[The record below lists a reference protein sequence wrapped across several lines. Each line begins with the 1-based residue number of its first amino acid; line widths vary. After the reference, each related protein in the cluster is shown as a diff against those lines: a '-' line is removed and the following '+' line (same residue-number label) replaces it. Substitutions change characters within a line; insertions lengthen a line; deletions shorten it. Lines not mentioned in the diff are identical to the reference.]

1 MDRLR
6 VGVVGLGGNGRAF
19 VRGYL
24 ASKRAELVAVCD
36 LNPERVELVR
46 DEHGVEVGYN
56 DLDEMLTR
64 ERLDVLSVHTPDHL
78 HADPFI
84 AGLEAG
90 CHVFVEKPMGN
101 TIEDLER
108 MTEAARASD
117 RKTLV
122 GHILRFNP
130 FFAEVKELCAAGE
143 LGEIF
148 YLEADYIH
156 RLVRQGDAERTNPYL
171 GNINWWLDH
180 EKPIVGG
187 GAHQLD
193 LLRWFADSN
202 VVEAFG
208 FGNSIAFPAMKHDDC
223 MAGLFKMESS
233 AVAKVT
239 GAYGVVGPRPQ
250 HSNLEVYGTEGTI
263 RGGQLIKGDH
273 DAPEVTDLAAKEI
286 SGHPFEP
293 EIDHF
298 LECIIEDKPTLTD
311 AFDGANSAAAT
322 IMAAESILSGRPEP
336 VPIFLP

>member
-1 MDRLR
+1 MAGLR

-36 LNPERVELVR
+36 LDPERVQMVR

-64 ERLDVLSVHTPDHL
+64 EHLDVLSVHTPDHM

-101 TIEDLER
+101 TMEDLER
-108 MTEAARASD
+108 MTAAARASD
-117 RKTLV
+117 HKTLV

-143 LGEIF
+143 LGEVF

-156 RLVRQGDAERTNPYL
+156 RLVRQGIAERTNPYL

-187 GAHQLD
+187 GGHQLD
-193 LLRWFADSN
+193 LLRWYADSN
-202 VVEAFG
+202 VVAAFG
-208 FGNSIAFPAMKHDDC
+208 LGNSIAFPAMKHDDC
-223 MAGLFKMESS
+223 MVGVFKMESG

-250 HSNLEVYGTEGTI
+250 HCNLAVYGTEGTI
-263 RGGQLIKGDH
+263 RGGQLIKGEH
-273 DAPEVTDLAAKEI
+273 DEPEITDLATKQI

-293 EIDHF
+293 EIEHF
-298 LECIIEDKPTLTD
+298 LECIIEDEPTLTD

-336 VPIFLP
+336 VPVFLP